1 MGFFSW
7 WKDRNIVIKIL
18 LFIVPLIMGLLWV
31 IGSFSKFDRLIMFM
45 IGLIVGG
52 ILINIF
58 LAPQIS
64 TIIEWFKGV
73 FDAIFNS

>member
-45 IGLIVGG
+45 VGLVVGG

-58 LAPQIS
+58 LAPHI
-64 TIIEWFKGV
+64 TNIIEWFQGV
-73 FDAIFNS
+73 WDAIFNS

>member
-18 LFIVPLIMGLLWV
+18 LFIIPLIMGLLWV
-31 IGSFSKFDRLIMFM
+31 IGSFSKFDRLVMFM

-58 LAPQIS
+58 LAPHIS
-64 TIIEWFKGV
+64 TVIEWFKGV

>member
-45 IGLIVGG
+45 VGLIVGG

-58 LAPQIS
+58 LAPHIS
-64 TIIEWFKGV
+64 TVIEWFQGV
-73 FDAIFNS
+73 WNAIFNS

>member
-7 WKDRNIVIKIL
+7 WKDRNIVIKLL
-18 LFIVPLIMGLLWV
+18 LFIVPLLMGLLWV

-45 IGLIVGG
+45 VGLVVGG

-58 LAPQIS
+58 LAPHIS
-64 TIIEWFKGV
+64 TVIEWVQGV
-73 FDAIFNS
+73 WNAIFNS